1 MGIFKGT
8 PKKSATA
15 ASSSSSKASPAQA
28 GKEVSPQRQQ
38 ASPQDSP
45 APSSAAAVPLAP
57 LPENKEPAFLSD
69 DGLRE
74 LLTRKLKDQQG
85 SIYTESTQASSK
97 YTDLRYAKFTIA
109 GFPGVKHAVFIPDNL
124 KLSPPVLQQV
134 CSAIDKEMPCML
146 LQGVSSLCHP
156 AKMSTPQLRKCRG
169 LRQLMSDSKSSLR
182 MPGGEDPEAG
192 GCCCKPRTDGD
203 ANELQVND
211 AELSNKEL
219 IKVANHV
226 LEKKVA
232 STISSVAT
240 AACRTNVWTFTG
252 PNLSNFEI
260 FLQQG
265 LETGETE
272 IFRMVAAHMQ
282 DKAYMECSRSRRLM
296 RDLFENSQEMSSE
309 GVSYVQ
315 PITLRGDLWDP
326 AMERSNQEFA
336 EHGFDY
342 WSFNDYDEN
351 AVAGHPIA
359 LWPWPHADLFLLFYR
374 EDRVNG
380 STVPEVDWEY
390 RTERR
395 LDLDAIPFV
404 PETFAPV
411 GYVFFGSPHCWGPQ
425 TKKKLL
431 QGIKLANP
439 VVLLDNTPNVAKQIS
454 LFVNVVKKVWDR
466 APIASCRPFL
476 DDAAGA
482 RLSGT
487 ATAVEIMQA
496 LSPSKIMQHVKD
508 NFDSS
513 GMDACE
519 KLTLSDVVGLLDVLK
534 RRPHAFREVVCVV
547 DPLAD
552 SPERVVPQLMSVFT
566 SQTGLRE
573 ANPTMVHRSLVTRGW
588 ALHLRLVRSE
598 QQLRRFVMGTSVLIA
613 LAMVLSALI
622 AMFLVWLSIS
632 GKEVR
637 QLAEQV
643 PFLEDAL
650 HLLLVALPIC
660 AAFLMIVQSNFQV
673 GQKWASVHMASSR
686 VVSEIYH
693 FLGNVAPYT
702 AGPVA
707 NQKRFQKRLRRMVK
721 CLSIS
726 GVHEED
732 LLGREN
738 SSEDLVVDDFDLLQQ
753 QINSSLYGIR
763 PHHWCCRR
771 MRGWVGSFGFSH
783 PWAALLLDE
792 EQRDLVAPV
801 TSESYMELRI
811 TPLRMHYANMVRSL
825 THLRMVLHCCLVL
838 SLVASVACG
847 AAGAACWVP
856 VTMGLGAF
864 VASLEQWL
872 APSDI
877 FSALNSALITL
888 NNFDLRWQVRDI
900 RENRS
905 QATKDRLIVTM
916 EKIALNIARST
927 SRATLLPE
935 VDGGEEDSD
944 EEGAEERTATQQR
957 LLSQPLS
964 VPVSP
969 VVTTPAQEPSGGA
982 SGSQSTLELSPRRPR
997 DYGARDYSLGG

>member
-1 MGIFKGT
+1 MAPWLFKRST
-8 PKKSATA
+8 
-15 ASSSSSKASPAQA
+15 SK
-28 GKEVSPQRQQ
+28 G
-38 ASPQDSP
+38 DSP
-45 APSSAAAVPLAP
+45 GMETPPTGGVLSNDDIQKQLKKKLKVADNSNLTPS
-57 LPENKEPAFLSD
+57 
-69 DGLRE
+69 LRE
-74 LLTRKLKDQQG
+74 VA
-85 SIYTESTQASSK
+85 YV
-97 YTDLRYAKFTIA
+97 DLRYTKFMIE
-109 GFPGVKHAVFIPDNL
+109 GFPGEKHAVFIPDHMSL
-124 KLSPPVLQQV
+124 TAPILRRV
-134 CSAIDKEMPCML
+134 CTALEREVPSL
-146 LQGVSSLCHP
+146 LLCGMSSLCHTTRL
-156 AKMSTPQLRKCRG
+156 STPQLRKCPG
-169 LRQLMSDSKSSLR
+169 FQPLVSEAKGSLSST
-182 MPGGEDPEAG
+182 DPP
-192 GCCCKPRTDGD
+192 KDTDRRLVD
-203 ANELQVND
+203 IVNR
-211 AELSNKEL
+211 
-219 IKVANHV
+219 V
-226 LEKKVA
+226 LDKKLTLAVGSIA
-232 STISSVAT
+232 SAAT
-240 AACRTNVWTFTG
+240 RTNVWTFTG
-252 PNLSNFEI
+252 PLISNLEM
-260 FLQQG
+260 FLQQSG
-265 LETGETE
+265 DSGSP
-272 IFRMVAAHMQ
+272 FRMTAAHMQ